1 MIDKKFIERVKSS
14 LNIVNVVSEFITL
27 QKAGVNWKGICPFH
41 DDSHPSMVVS
51 QVRQSYHCFVCCA
64 HGDVIAFVQHHL
76 NLDFTEALKWCC
88 DKAGLE
94 FPKKEL
100 TQEEVENMKLRE
112 ARQVAMK
119 AAADFYKG
127 QLPQA
132 ETFLRQ
138 RGYTLDDKTL
148 ADYGVGYA
156 PEGNVAVRTLTE
168 KGYSFERLVE
178 VGVTAVS
185 QQTGQRYDVFRDRV
199 MFPFY
204 DLQGHIVAF
213 SGRMVQPKEHVGK
226 YVNTGATPLFTK
238 GAHLFGLY
246 QARKAIGKEGF
257 VYLVEGQFDVL
268 SLHKAGVENV
278 IGGSGTAFTD
288 QQVRLITRFTQ
299 SVVMV
304 YDADPAG
311 QKAALKN
318 CELLLKA
325 GTKVRCI
332 RLPKGM
338 DPDDFARKNAEKTAS
353 WLAENT
359 MSFPSYFRK
368 TLIPHG
374 NKDAIVEADALNQI
388 LSLVAMVGDSSLRM
402 GYMAEVSKSFKMPL
416 AQMQEK
422 VRDIRRGV
430 DALPRESEMK
440 PGIYGMDVLKE
451 HLETNKPAVITH
463 KFQDFLDGYGDSP
476 VLYVS
481 GVPETSDI
489 EKLRSIY
496 GYYICDREGCSI
508 DANGNESDYLHALA
522 EFFRLGI
529 TNMTVPDG
537 SSSDSFL
544 DFYFTLHS
552 TFLANYEGDRTP
564 LVLRCIELTIY
575 VDDANITINRSNY
588 CSLLHITK
596 GQFDEIRKPMLAKRK
611 SKLAISS
618 QSDDIDDNFDY
629 GDELPDYVEENDEY
643 RKMWKEC
650 GFYPRLG
657 KGGKPLCYMFRNK
670 NGNGMTQVGD
680 FFMTPLL
687 HIYNDDYEQ
696 NKRVLRID
704 RRYYDTPIFIE
715 VLSKSLLKKS
725 TIEEILINLDA
736 VNFTNGEESHWTKIR
751 EYMSRRYVICSE
763 VDIYGNQQDSGTS
776 RLPSQQFFAFANGIF
791 HFVDGVPTFSQADE
805 LGVVMHEKRNYYLP
819 AFSTIYAGS
828 EKKKSRYDLISQ
840 LVYRE
845 VPKEKQVSFE
855 RWASL
860 MNDVYKVNDNGKW
873 AIIYA
878 IMCAFRSNIHCLE
891 RLFTAPFFMGPTG
904 SGKTQIAISIRSLF
918 VSPAVAAFNLNT
930 GTDAAL
936 STIMS
941 TFRDVPVVLEEYKNN
956 EISDYKFQ
964 ALKAIVYDGDGKQKR
979 KAAGSKEIEE
989 DKVYAPVVICGQDTP
1004 QRDDNALMNRVIICE
1019 VPYPTKSRTPEE
1031 VHLFEELKRIEDPN
1045 QVGLSN
1051 VLLQVLALRPLFM
1064 DHFPSLRKEAYK
1076 ELTRNTVV
1084 SGQMDRIMKTMSF
1097 FLGTVKLI
1105 EQYTSLKLPFTYKE
1119 FFDLAVKKID
1129 FQMSLIQTT
1138 DKLATFFTAMNTMID
1153 TGTIIEGR
1161 DFTIEQPKG
1170 CTLINA
1176 QGNKVTVP
1184 FEPGT
1189 NVLFLRTAT
1198 IFSYYDRSAFNTEHT
1213 TKSTIDQNLRSH
1225 PSYIGLVSSHRFEW
1239 DEVVEKVYNTA
1250 TGSVSRQAETKG
1262 TMTSAAVLNYDK
1274 FMALYNMDFRRTP
1287 DSTTPPTISPELNAS
1302 EATNPSDE
1310 PPQAAS
1316 EPQLPFAP
1324 ATPQELPY

>member
-1 MIDKKFIERVKSS
+1 MIDKNFIERVKSS
-14 LNIVNVVSEFITL
+14 LNIVNVVSEFISL
-27 QKAGVNWKGICPFH
+27 QRAGVNWKGICPFH

-51 QVRQSYHCFVCCA
+51 QVRQTYHCFVCGA
-64 HGDVIAFVQHHL
+64 HGDVIAFIQHHL

-94 FPKKEL
+94 FPSKEL
-100 TQEEVENMKLRE
+100 TKEEVQNLQQRE
-112 ARQVAMK
+112 ARLVAMK
-119 AAADFYKG
+119 AAAEFYRS
-127 QLPQA
+127 QLSQA
-132 ETFLRQ
+132 ATFLHQ
-138 RGYTLDDKTL
+138 RGYPLDDKTL
-148 ADYGVGYA
+148 SEYGVGYA

-168 KGYSFERLVE
+168 KGYSFDRLVE
-178 VGVTAVS
+178 VGVAATS

-204 DLQGHIVAF
+204 DLQGHVIAF
-213 SGRMVQPKEHVGK
+213 SGRIVQPKEKVGK
-226 YVNTGATPLFTK
+226 YVNTGSTPIFTK
-238 GAHLFGLY
+238 GDHLYGLY

-268 SLHKAGVENV
+268 SLHKVGVENV

-288 QQVRLITRFTQ
+288 QQVKLITRFTQ

-325 GTKVRCI
+325 GTSIRCI

-338 DPDDFARKNAEKTAS
+338 DPDELARKYGDCTAE
-353 WLAENT
+353 WLKDNT
-359 MSFPSYFRK
+359 ISFPSYFRK
-368 TLIPHG
+368 TLIPRG
-374 NKDAIVEADALNQI
+374 NKDSIVEAEALNKILGLIAQI
-388 LSLVAMVGDSSLRM
+388 EDSSLRM
-402 GYMAEVSKSFKMPL
+402 SFIAEVSKSFSRGL
-416 AQMQEK
+416 YGVEEK
-422 VRDIRRGV
+422 VRDIRRNV
-430 DALPRESEMK
+430 TAVPSQSDMK
-440 PGIYGMDVLKE
+440 TGIYGLDVLKE
-451 HLETNKPAVITH
+451 HLESNKPAVITH
-463 KFQDFLDGYGDSP
+463 DFQAFLDGYGDSP
-476 VLYVS
+476 ILYIS
-481 GVPETSDI
+481 GIPSTSDI

-496 GYYICDREGCSI
+496 GYFICSSDGCSI
-508 DANGNESDYLHALA
+508 DGNGNESDYLHALA
-522 EFFRLGI
+522 DMFRLGI
-529 TNMTVPDG
+529 TNMTVSNG
-537 SSSDSFL
+537 TSSDSFL
-544 DFYFTLHS
+544 DFYIDTHS
-552 TFLANYEGDRTP
+552 SFLVNYEGDRTP
-564 LVLRCIELTIY
+564 LVLRCIELTVY
-575 VDDANITINRSNY
+575 VDDAVITINRSNY
-588 CSLLHITK
+588 CSMLHITK
-596 GQFDEIRKPMLAKRK
+596 GQFEEIRKPLLAKRK
-611 SKLAISS
+611 SKIAISS
-618 QSDDIDDNFDY
+618 QSDGMDDNFDY
-629 GDELPDYVEENDEY
+629 GEELPDYVEENEDY
-643 RKMWKEC
+643 KRMWKEC
-650 GFYPRLG
+650 GFFPRLG

-687 HIYNDDYEQ
+687 HIYNDDYDQ

-704 RRYYDTPIFIE
+704 RRYYDTPIYIE

-763 VDIYGNQQDSGTS
+763 VEIYGNQQDIGTS

-805 LGVVMHEKRNYYLP
+805 LGVVMHEKKNYYLP

-855 RWASL
+855 RWSSL
-860 MNDVYKVNDNGKW
+860 MNEVYKVNDNGKW

-918 VSPAVAAFNLNT
+918 ISPSVAAFNLNT

-941 TFRDVPVVLEEYKNN
+941 TFRDVPVVLEEYKNY

-1031 VHLFEELKRIEDPN
+1031 VRLFEELKRIEDPN

-1064 DHFPSLRKEAYK
+1064 DHFPELRKEAYK
-1076 ELTRNTVV
+1076 ELTHNAVV

-1105 EQYTSLKLPFTYKE
+1105 EQYTELRLPFTYRE
-1119 FFDLAVKKID
+1119 FFDLALKKID
-1129 FQMSLIQTT
+1129 FQMSLIQST

-1153 TGTIIEGR
+1153 TGSILEGR

-1176 QGNKVTVP
+1176 QGNKTTIT

-1198 IFSYYDRSAFNTEHT
+1198 VFSYYDRSSFNTERT

-1225 PSYIGLVSSHRFEW
+1225 PSYIGQVSSHRFEW
-1239 DEVVEKVYNTA
+1239 EEVEERCYNPMS
-1250 TGSVSRQAETKG
+1250 GNVSRQAVPKG
-1262 TMTSAAVLNYDK
+1262 VMTSATVLDYDK
-1274 FMALYNMDFRRTP
+1274 FLELYNMDFRR
-1287 DSTTPPTISPELNAS
+1287 STITPPDQKEK
-1302 EATNPSDE
+1302 DE
-1310 PPQAAS
+1310 QETDDAPDDSPQAIP
-1316 EPQLPFAP
+1316 EPQLPFVPDTMQGAP
-1324 ATPQELPY
+1324 Y

>member
-1 MIDKKFIERVKSS
+1 MIDKEFIERVKSS
-14 LNIVNVVSEFITL
+14 LNIVNVIGEFITL
-27 QKAGVNWKGICPFH
+27 QRAGVNWKGICPFH

-51 QVRQSYHCFVCCA
+51 GVRQTYHCFVCGA

-94 FPKKEL
+94 FPNKEL
-100 TQEEVENMKLRE
+100 TDEEKKNLQQRE
-112 ARQVAMK
+112 ARLVVMN
-119 AAADFYKG
+119 AAAVFYR
-127 QLPQA
+127 QNLNQA
-132 ETFLRQ
+132 ETFLQQ
-138 RGYTLDDKTL
+138 RGYSVADKTL
-148 ADYGVGYA
+148 AEFGVGYA
-156 PEGNVAVRTLTE
+156 PEGNAAMRTLAE
-168 KGYSFERLVE
+168 KGYSVERLKE
-178 VGVTAVS
+178 VGVVATS

-204 DLQGHIVAF
+204 DLQGHVIAF
-213 SGRMVQPKEHVGK
+213 SGRIVQPKEKVGK
-226 YVNTGATPLFTK
+226 YVNTGSTPIFTK
-238 GAHLFGLY
+238 GDHLYGLY

-268 SLHKAGVENV
+268 SLHKVGVENV

-311 QKAALKN
+311 QKASLKN

-325 GTKVRCI
+325 GAKVRCI

-338 DPDDFARKNAEKTAS
+338 DPDEFARKNGTKTS
-353 WLAENT
+353 EWLQENT

-374 NKDAIVEADALNQI
+374 NKDTIVEAEAINHI
-388 LSLVAMVGDSSLRM
+388 LRLIACVGDVSLRM
-402 GYMAEVSKSFKMPL
+402 GYTAEVSKSFRQSVPT
-416 AQMQEK
+416 MQER

-430 DALPRESEMK
+430 DALPEESEMK
-440 PGIYGMDVLKE
+440 PGIYGLDVLKDHIE
-451 HLETNKPAVITH
+451 QNKPAVITH
-463 KFQDFLDGYGDSP
+463 DFQSFLDSYGDSAI
-476 VLYVS
+476 LYIS

-489 EKLRSIY
+489 ERLRSIY
-496 GYYICDREGCSI
+496 GYFICDRQGCCI
-508 DANGNESDYLHALA
+508 DRQGNESEYLHALA
-522 EFFRLGI
+522 DFFRLGI
-529 TNMTVPDG
+529 TNISVPDG
-537 SSSDSFL
+537 DTNPSFL
-544 DFYFTLHS
+544 DYYIALHS
-552 TFLANYEGDRTP
+552 GFLAGYDGDHTP

-575 VDDANITINRSNY
+575 VDDAVITINRGNY
-588 CSLLHITK
+588 CSQLHITR
-596 GQFDEIRKPMLAKRK
+596 GQFDEIRKPLLAKRK

-618 QSDDIDDNFDY
+618 QSEDIDDNFDY

-643 RKMWKEC
+643 KKMWKEC
-650 GFYPRLG
+650 GFFPRLG

-704 RRYYDTPIFIE
+704 RRYYDTPIYIE

-763 VDIYGNQQDSGTS
+763 VEIYGNQQDSGTS

-805 LGVVMHEKRNYYLP
+805 LGVVMHEKKNYYLP

-845 VPKEKQVSFE
+845 VPKEKQVTFKQ
-855 RWASL
+855 WASL
-860 MNDVYKVNDNGKW
+860 MNEVYKVNDNGKW

-918 VSPAVAAFNLNT
+918 VSPSVAAFNLNT

-1031 VHLFEELKRIEDPN
+1031 VRLFEELKRIEDPN
-1045 QVGLSN
+1045 HVGLSN
-1051 VLLQVLALRPLFM
+1051 VLLEVLALRPLFM

-1076 ELTRNTVV
+1076 ELTRNAVV

-1097 FLGTVKLI
+1097 FLGTVKLV
-1105 EQYTSLKLPFTYKE
+1105 EQYTNLQLPFTYEE
-1119 FFDLAVKKID
+1119 FFTLAVKKID

-1161 DFTIEQPKG
+1161 DFTIEQPRS

-1176 QGNKVTVP
+1176 QGNKVTIA

-1198 IFSYYDRSAFNTEHT
+1198 IFSYYDRSSFNTERT

-1225 PSYIGLVSSHRFEW
+1225 PSYIGQISSHRFEW
-1239 DEVVEKVYNTA
+1239 EEVVEKVYNQQ
-1250 TGSVSRQAETKG
+1250 TGSVQRQAEAKG
-1262 TMTSAAVLNYDK
+1262 VMTSATVLNYDK
-1274 FMALYNMDFRRTP
+1274 FLDLYNMDFRR
-1287 DSTTPPTISPELNAS
+1287 STIP
-1302 EATNPSDE
+1302 
-1310 PPQAAS
+1310 PPQ
-1316 EPQLPFAP
+1316 FGG
-1324 ATPQELPY
+1324 